1 MVAKVVPSAAKS
13 LLESMQNFQSNHR
26 KFQWRNVYYIH
37 APTKLICMLTTGYN
51 IPPLDHAKL
60 LVIGAKSLTFSSVSP
75 GLSSSGSHSSPCQ
88 SLCLITQFPS
98 APRVMSRNTRSRSQ
112 LLSVYYNLFPF
123 HVHSKNVLLSM
134 RIKIHHSLGTKQGQ
148 KYKMRRFNHEY
159 CPFY

>member
-13 LLESMQNFQSNHR
+13 LLESMQIFQSNHR
-26 KFQWRNVYYIH
+26 KFQWQNVYYIH

-98 APRVMSRNTRSRSQ
+98 APRVKR
-112 LLSVYYNLFPF
+112 
-123 HVHSKNVLLSM
+123 
-134 RIKIHHSLGTKQGQ
+134 KIYVEWNAL
-148 KYKMRRFNHEY
+148 
-159 CPFY
+159 